1 MKSKLIVLLILIF
14 SILSGCIA
22 EDYDFTPPSITL
34 LGSSVVDQGELAEA
48 NIKWD
53 SDKAYRKETE
63 DISSLAKEQE
73 VIYLSSGEQVQLVLD
88 NQDFLLEDLSAYVM
102 KGDEKIDLRVRDY
115 EFVLPEEQGEFVLVV
130 DLLSDRGSAQYVGN
144 IIIN

>member
-1 MKSKLIVLLILIF
+1 MKSKLIVHLILIF

-22 EDYDFTPPSITL
+22 EDYDFTPPSIAL

-102 KGDEKIDLRVRDY
+102 KGDERIDLRVSEF

>member
-102 KGDEKIDLRVRDY
+102 KGDERIDLRVRDY